1 MVIFTNLFVCA
12 LVIAA
17 LAALW
22 ILSCVAVEKMNACR
36 YLPRDVSKEY
46 EKYMKDQKA
55 ALLISFVLIAFT
67 GFLLGQCQV
76 DNSGSSETEVGIT
89 LSAEDFMR
97 DIRAE

>member
-1 MVIFTNLFVCA
+1 
-12 LVIAA
+12 
-17 LAALW
+17 
-22 ILSCVAVEKMNACR
+22 
-36 YLPRDVSKEY
+36 
-46 EKYMKDQKA
+46 MKDQKA